1 METKTSISTEDS
13 NLDQSGDIIVEPS
26 KKQDH
31 TKIMRAL
38 NFLYSLI
45 VAVLSGAITKK
56 YSKFHKIIGVM
67 VGLVSYIGSRNF
79 VAEEE

>member
-1 METKTSISTEDS
+1 
-13 NLDQSGDIIVEPS
+13 
-26 KKQDH
+26 
-31 TKIMRAL
+31 MRAL